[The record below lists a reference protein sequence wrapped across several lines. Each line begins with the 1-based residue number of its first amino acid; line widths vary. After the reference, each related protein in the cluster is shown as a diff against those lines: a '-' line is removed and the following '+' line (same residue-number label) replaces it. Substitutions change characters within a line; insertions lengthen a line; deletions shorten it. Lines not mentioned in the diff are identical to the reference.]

1 MIYSKN
7 LITKTLMSF
16 SIAILFLNFYSCKKC
31 MTCVSTVTSSG
42 AVDYTY
48 PESCGRKQTLD
59 VQELSYRANLEDSLT
74 LKCTRD

>member
-1 MIYSKN
+1 MIYSKKLTN
-7 LITKTLMSF
+7 RALISF
-16 SIAILFLNFYSCKKC
+16 SIAFLFLNFYSCKKC
-31 MTCVSTVTSSG
+31 MTCVSTLTSNG

>member
-1 MIYSKN
+1 MYTKN
-7 LITKTLMSF
+7 MITKVLAFF
-16 SIAILFLNFYSCKKC
+16 SITLLFINLSSCKKC
-31 MTCVSTVTSSG
+31 MTCVSTVTSNG
-42 AVDYTY
+42 AVVYTY